1 MARAVHSEAQ
11 QCRTAASS
19 ASSPRTSRNVSCWPA
34 KLASSR
40 SSAVAD
46 ERTATDGPSS
56 LRAASSSPATSSGI
70 GGGEQGADAGRR
82 TVRPLRVG
90 EGGED
95 PLADAGGGDVRPVR
109 VGGEHD
115 AGRDRQ
121 AGPGQLAEVR
131 ALAARERE
139 IAAPDIG
146 QLPEV
151 PHGTSVDL
159 PTDKMPPQRSGSA
172 TPGRGCGRRGGETIR
187 PAGGTAAP
195 PPRPSART
203 AGRPATSCRAARARG
218 SRRARRRPA
227 AA

>member
-11 QCRTAASS
+11 QCADGRQQRVVAPDVQERVLLTGEARVVEVFGGGGRADRDGR
-19 ASSPRTSRNVSCWPA
+19 AQL
-34 KLASSR
+34 LAGGQQFACHLVR
-40 SSAVAD
+40 D
-46 ERTATDGPSS
+46 R
-56 LRAASSSPATSSGI
+56 
-70 GGGEQGADAGRR
+70 GGEQGADAGRR
-82 TVRPLRVG
+82 IVRPLRVG

-131 ALAARERE
+131 ALAARERQ
-139 IAAPDIG
+139 IAAPDVG

-151 PHGTSVDL
+151 PHGDQCG
-159 PTDKMPPQRSGSA
+159 PAHRQNAA
-172 TPGRGCGRRGGETIR
+172 TKVRLSEPGRGCGRRGGETIR

>member
-11 QCRTAASS
+11 Q
-19 ASSPRTSRNVSCWPA
+19 SPDGRQQRVVAPDVQERVL
-34 KLASSR
+34 LAGEAR
-40 SSAVAD
+40 VVEVFGGGGRAD
-46 ERTATDGPSS
+46 RDG
-56 LRAASSSPATSSGI
+56 RAQLLAGGQQFACHLVRDR
-70 GGGEQGADAGRR
+70 GGEQGADAGRR

-115 AGRDRQ
+115 AGRDRE

-131 ALAARERE
+131 ALAARERQ

-159 PTDKMPPQRSGSA
+159 PSDKMPPQGSGSA

-218 SRRARRRPA
+218 SRRGRRRPA